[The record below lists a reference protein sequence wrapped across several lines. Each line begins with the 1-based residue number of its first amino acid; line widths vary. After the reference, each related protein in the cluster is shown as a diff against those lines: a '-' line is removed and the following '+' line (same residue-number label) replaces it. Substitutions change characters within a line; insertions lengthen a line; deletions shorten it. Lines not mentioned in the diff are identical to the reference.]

1 MIPDDL
7 HEGRTGDLVEIPGG
21 GWAFV
26 PRPLPPEIP
35 YDDAL
40 IMALSR
46 ADAALGELSGL
57 GHDVPNPQLLIYPAM
72 RQEAVFS
79 SRIEGTT
86 TSLNE
91 LFRDEV
97 TSPTLPT
104 ADQQRSR
111 EAADVREV
119 RNYLA
124 ALEHGITRLPS
135 DGITLSLV
143 REMHA
148 ILLHGVRGDAA
159 TPGAFREKQIFVG
172 TGTSI
177 TYVPP
182 PPQAMR
188 QALNDWETYICS
200 TAACPGLMQCALQ
213 HVQFETIHPFL
224 DGNGRMGRLLI
235 TLFLMKRGR
244 LSQPLLYLSAYLE
257 SHRRE
262 YYRLLQLVRTHGAW
276 YDWLL
281 FFLEG
286 IEETAQAATQRARR
300 LLALRE
306 TLQAHVL
313 DIDPKAQPLVDALIT
328 NPYLT
333 VKRASEVLQ
342 VSLNTA
348 RNYVQKLERDGILV
362 EITGQAWGRMYGATA
377 VLEILNSVVRD
388 VLAEG

>member
-1 MIPDDL
+1 M
-7 HEGRTGDLVEIPGG
+7 
-21 GWAFV
+21 

-57 GHDVPNPQLLIYPAM
+57 GHDVPNPQLLIDPAM
-72 RQEAVFS
+72 RQEAVLS

-86 TSLNE
+86 TTLNE

-104 ADQQRSR
+104 ADHQRSR

-124 ALEHGITRLPS
+124 ALEHGIARLPS
-135 DGITLSLV
+135 SGITLALV

-159 TPGAFREKQIFVG
+159 TPGAFREKQIFIG
-172 TGTSI
+172 TGSSI

-188 QALNDWETYICS
+188 QALNDWETYVCS
-200 TAACPGLMQCALQ
+200 TAACPVLIQCALQ
-213 HVQFETIHPFL
+213 HVQFESIHPFL

-306 TLQAHVL
+306 DLQARVL
-313 DIDPKAQPLVDALIT
+313 AIDPKAQPLVDALIT

-333 VKRASEVLQ
+333 VNRVSELLQ

-348 RNYVQKLERDGILV
+348 RNYVQKLERDGILI